1 MAIPIDVCA
10 RVEDLREQIN
20 LHNYRYYVLDDPDVP
35 DAVYDRLL
43 RELET
48 LEQQYPALVS
58 PDSPTQRIGAA
69 AASVL
74 TEVRHAIPML
84 SLSNAFAEQEVRD
97 FDRRVRER
105 LGQDE
110 VEYVAEPKLDGL
122 AISVCYQGGILA
134 RAATRGDGSTGEDVT
149 QNVRTIRSLPLKL
162 IDADGARYVEVRGEV
177 YISRRGFE
185 KLNDGQRQAGEKLYV
200 NPRNA
205 AAGSLR
211 QLDPQITAQRPLEI
225 FCYAFGKVDG
235 DKLPDTQYGNLQ
247 RLRQWGLRVCPDVEV
262 VRGFEG
268 CIDFYRRMESARES
282 LAYDIDGIVYKVNQ
296 LDLQRRMG
304 SISRAPRWALAH
316 KFPAQEEVTVVKAI
330 EVQVGRTGAVTPVA
344 RLDPVF
350 VGGATVSNATL
361 HNHAEIERLDIR
373 VGDSVIVRRAGDVI
387 PEVVSVVTDR
397 RPGAA
402 VKYRFP
408 KKCPVCQSDIVYDG
422 DGIIARCS
430 GGLYCSA
437 QRKESIKHFASRRA
451 MDIEGLGDKLV
462 EQMVER
468 GLVKGVSDIYA
479 LSKADLIGLE
489 RMAEKSAQKLVD
501 AIERSKS
508 TTLARFLYA
517 LGITQVG
524 ETTAQVLAQHF
535 GTLEELMVVDAD
547 SLQGVADVGPVVAR
561 SIRAFFDQSHNGEQV
576 ERLRQLGVHWPEQQ
590 HDKGST
596 SQPLAGKTFVLT
608 GTLANMTRNEA
619 KARLQALGAKV
630 TSSVSGKT
638 DYVVA
643 GADPGS
649 KVRKAESLGVSVLE
663 EAGLLELIETESG
676 TI

>member
-1 MAIPIDVCA
+1 MAIPIDVRA
-10 RVEDLREQIN
+10 RVQELREQIN

-35 DAVYDRLL
+35 DAAYDRML
-43 RELET
+43 RELQA
-48 LEQQYPALVS
+48 LEQQYPALVR

-69 AASVL
+69 AASVF
-74 TEVRHAIPML
+74 TEVRHEIPML
-84 SLSNAFAEQEVRD
+84 SLSNAFTEQEVRD
-97 FDRRVRER
+97 FDRRVRQR
-105 LGQDE
+105 LEQDD

-122 AISVCYQGGILA
+122 AVSVCYQGGILTQ
-134 RAATRGDGSTGEDVT
+134 AATRGDGSTGEDVT

-185 KLNDGQRQAGEKLYV
+185 KLNEGQRQAGEKLYV

-247 RLRQWGLRVCPDVEV
+247 RLRQWGLRVCPEVEV
-262 VRGFEG
+262 VRGVDG
-268 CIDFYRRMESARES
+268 CLDFYRRMESGRDA
-282 LAYDIDGIVYKVNQ
+282 LAYDIDGIVYKVNR
-296 LDLQRRMG
+296 LDLQQRMG

-402 VKYRFP
+402 RKYRFP
-408 KKCPVCQSDIVYDG
+408 KKCPVCRSDIVYDG

-468 GLVKGVSDIYA
+468 GLVEGVSDIYA

-535 GTLEELMVVDAD
+535 GTLEGLMTADAD
-547 SLQGVADVGPVVAR
+547 SLQGVADVGPIVAR
-561 SIRAFFDQSHNGEQV
+561 SIRTFFDQSHNSEQV
-576 ERLRQLGVHWPEQQ
+576 ERLRQLGVHWPEHQP
-590 HDKGST
+590 DKGFT

-608 GTLANMTRNEA
+608 GTLASMTRNEA
-619 KARLQALGAKV
+619 KARLQALGGKV

-663 EAGLLELIETESG
+663 EVGLLKLIEVESG